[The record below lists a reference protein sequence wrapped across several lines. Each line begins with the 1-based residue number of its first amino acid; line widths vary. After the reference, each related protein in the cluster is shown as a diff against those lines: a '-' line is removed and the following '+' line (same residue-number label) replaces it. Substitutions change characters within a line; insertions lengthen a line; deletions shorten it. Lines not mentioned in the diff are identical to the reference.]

1 MRRREFITLLG
12 AAAAA
17 ASPYWPRAARAQT
30 YPARPVRLIVGFSA
44 GGPQDIV
51 MRLIAQWLS
60 ERLGQSFIV
69 ENRPGAG
76 GNIGAEAV
84 AHASPDG
91 YTLLSVSS
99 PNAINATLYDNL
111 NFDFIRDI
119 APVAS
124 IIRVPLVMEV
134 NPSVPVS
141 TVPESIAYAKA
152 NPGKISYASGGI
164 GTPQHVAAELFKMM
178 TGVTMVH
185 VPYRGAAPGLMDL
198 IAGQV
203 QVMFDTTPAS
213 MAQIRA
219 GKTRPLAVTTLTRA
233 DVLPDLPTVADFVP
247 GYEAISW
254 FGIGA
259 PANTPAAI
267 IETLNSEINAGIAD
281 PKIKARL
288 LDLGGTVMPGS
299 PADFRKFIAAE
310 TEKWAKVIKF
320 ADIKPE

>member
-1 MRRREFITLLG
+1 
-12 AAAAA
+12 
-17 ASPYWPRAARAQT
+17 
-30 YPARPVRLIVGFSA
+30 
-44 GGPQDIV
+44 

-84 AHASPDG
+84 AHATPDG

-134 NPSVPVS
+134 NPSVPVN
-141 TVPESIAYAKA
+141 TVPEFIAYAKA

-233 DVLPDLPTVADFVP
+233 DVLPDLPTVAAFVP

-259 PANTPAAI
+259 PANTPTAI
-267 IETLNSEINAGIAD
+267 VDRLNGEINAGIAD

-310 TEKWAKVIKF
+310 TEKWAKVIRF